1 MQTIWKSQFSR
12 RCSHLAIKNTIFA
25 LSSGHG
31 KCGVSVI
38 RVSGPD
44 TLNVLKSM
52 ACFPDQKVPKPRY
65 ASLRNIVD
73 PVSKVVLDEGLC
85 LWFPKPN
92 SFTGEDCCE
101 FQVHGSIAVINA
113 ILGALTKLPGLRPA
127 EPGEFSKRAFF
138 NNKLDLTQTEALG
151 DLIQA
156 ETELQ
161 RQKAL
166 HQMKGNLK
174 QLYSEWRQL
183 ILECLASVEAYIDF
197 SEDEIIEDNILN
209 TVRSQVVQLHGSI
222 EKHIELSNKCG
233 VRIRSGIKSV
243 IVGEPNVGKSSLM
256 NFLCQKQISI
266 VTSIPGTTRD
276 VIEKHLDIG
285 GYPVILLDTAGLRST
300 TSDII
305 ETEGIDRARTEL
317 THSDLTLIL
326 IAFTPELIQDFK
338 SHLNTYIHDVLNLEE
353 DVDSIL
359 TETSK
364 QASTSLHLEDKRYL
378 IVINKLDLATPELQV
393 ELCDRT
399 MSYSNVVAV
408 SCKLGYHMDRLL
420 ECMQNQL
427 TLLCGQLN
435 QPTLSFTQAR
445 HAAHLHSTVRHL
457 SEYLALSGSG
467 REFDLTLAAQELRLA
482 ARGLGSITGDVRIEE
497 VLDVIFSQFCIGK

>member
-1 MQTIWKSQFSR
+1 MQTIWTSQFSR

-31 KCGVSVI
+31 TCGVSVI

-113 ILGALTKLPGLRPA
+113 ILGALSKLPSLRPA

-174 QLYSEWRQL
+174 Q
-183 ILECLASVEAYIDF
+183 F
-197 SEDEIIEDNILN
+197 EDEIIEDNILN

-285 GYPVILLDTAGLRST
+285 GYPVILLDTAGLRTT

-326 IAFTPELIQDFK
+326 IAFTPELILDFK

-364 QASTSLHLEDKRYL
+364 QASTSPHLEDKRYL